1 MLPPLLSYTHF
12 INYWLTFEWY
22 FTQKSKSVFGEKCT
36 IGVFFIDKLLIQD
49 WYTGEK
55 SESEEQKGKETSS
68 VLKMRNVCDEK
79 AAKDL
84 IDLILEIGKF
94 REKLFLTNVK
104 NVKN

>member
-1 MLPPLLSYTHF
+1 
-12 INYWLTFEWY
+12 
-22 FTQKSKSVFGEKCT
+22 
-36 IGVFFIDKLLIQD
+36 
-49 WYTGEK
+49 
-55 SESEEQKGKETSS
+55 
-68 VLKMRNVCDEK
+68 MRNVCDEK